1 MNSKTVNIYFMK
13 TADKTFSLDDLCM
26 LTDLPKRTVR
36 FYMQSGLLER
46 PVGSK
51 RGAYYEQRHL
61 EQLIEIKKW
70 QAAGLNL
77 DRIREL
83 VSGNDTAPVPPP
95 IPRQRGG
102 VEVWSHI
109 AIGAGIELMIEPK
122 QAQMSAEQVRELTK
136 AIMQAYEKINQKE
149 NV

>member
-36 FYMQSGLLER
+36 FYMQLGLLER

-109 AIGAGIELMIEPK
+109 ASGAGIALWIEPK